1 MDILSRRG
9 KILMPPC
16 KFSDCK
22 ETYYV
27 NTFRCV
33 VMVRHWYF
41 RGTRVYQPRNLFV
54 LWISVQEIRW
64 VGDVNSASKKKKGRV
79 RMYLP
84 VLKNIYTK
92 RTLIDS
98 PSLSCRKL
106 LLYLNGKVL
115 SEKKKIATGG
125 GNPLLSER
133 RMFMKS
139 LFQKF
144 SGRVGNEPI

>member
-1 MDILSRRG
+1 MIDGDYGHSVTSRQNP
-9 KILMPPC
+9 MPPC

-64 VGDVNSASKKKKGRV
+64 
-79 RMYLP
+79 
-84 VLKNIYTK
+84 
-92 RTLIDS
+92 
-98 PSLSCRKL
+98 
-106 LLYLNGKVL
+106 
-115 SEKKKIATGG
+115 
-125 GNPLLSER
+125 
-133 RMFMKS
+133 
-139 LFQKF
+139 
-144 SGRVGNEPI
+144 